1 MAFEDIDDD
10 MPMDKP
16 ADYYKDEYGICP
28 HCKHKLSEEE
38 MERKMCS
45 KCLQQLSGETGVFT
59 RKGSS
64 ECDLILGIIA
74 KPIILAFAVFA
85 VWIVCLCLAKF
96 DISKSFEMTKLF
108 FVLCYEIIMVILGI
122 AILIL
127 LYLFV
132 RKIFDLNYKAHVKQ
146 RARYNNDILHEMGKD
161 REARKSRGRWYD

>member
-45 KCLQQLSGETGVFT
+45 NCLQKLSGEIDIFT

-64 ECDLILGIIA
+64 NFELVAGIIMI
-74 KPIILAFAVFA
+74 PIMLLFA
-85 VWIVCLCLAKF
+85 VWIVSLCLVKF
-96 DISKSFEMTKLF
+96 DISKSFILTGLIFKLG
-108 FVLCYEIIMVILGI
+108 YEIIKVILGI
-122 AILIL
+122 MIIVLVIKGVL
-127 LYLFV
+127 
-132 RKIFDLNYKAHVKQ
+132 KIFDLDYRAHVKQ

-161 REARKSRGRWYD
+161 REARRSRGRWYD

>member
-45 KCLQQLSGETGVFT
+45 KCLQKLSGEIDIFT

-64 ECDLILGIIA
+64 NFELVAGIIMI
-74 KPIILAFAVFA
+74 PIMLVFA
-85 VWIVCLCLAKF
+85 VWIVSLCLVKF
-96 DISKSFEMTKLF
+96 NISKSFILTGLIFKA
-108 FVLCYEIIMVILGI
+108 CYELIKVILGLI
-122 AILIL
+122 IIVAVILGVL
-127 LYLFV
+127 
-132 RKIFDLNYKAHVKQ
+132 KIFDLDYKAHVKQ

-161 REARKSRGRWYD
+161 REYRKSRGRWYD

>member
-45 KCLQQLSGETGVFT
+45 NCLQKLSGEIDIFT

-64 ECDLILGIIA
+64 NFELVAGIIMI
-74 KPIILAFAVFA
+74 PIMLLFA
-85 VWIVCLCLAKF
+85 VWIVSLCLAKF
-96 DISKSFEMTKLF
+96 DISKSFILTGLIFKA
-108 FVLCYEIIMVILGI
+108 CYEIIKVILGI
-122 AILIL
+122 AILVL

-132 RKIFDLNYKAHVKQ
+132 RKIRDLDYKAHVKQ

>member
-45 KCLQQLSGETGVFT
+45 KCLQQLSGETSIFT
-59 RKGSS
+59 RKGLGICS
-64 ECDLILGIIA
+64 LILVIIA
-74 KPIILAFAVFA
+74 IPIIVVFA
-85 VWIVCLCLAKF
+85 VWIISLCLVKF
-96 DISKSFEMTKLF
+96 DISKSFILTGLIFKL
-108 FVLCYEIIMVILGI
+108 CWEIIKVILGLVI
-122 AILIL
+122 IVAVI
-127 LYLFV
+127 LFV
-132 RKIFDLNYKAHVKQ
+132 WWIRDLDYRAHVKQ

-161 REARKSRGRWYD
+161 REARRSRGRWYD

>member
-45 KCLQQLSGETGVFT
+45 NCLQKLSAKTKDLT
-59 RKGSS
+59 CKGSDI
-64 ECDLILGIIA
+64 CNFIVGIITIL
-74 KPIILAFAVFA
+74 IISLFVI
-85 VWIVCLCLAKF
+85 WIACLCLDKF
-96 DISKSFEMTKLF
+96 DISKSFILTGLIFK
-108 FVLCYEIIMVILGI
+108 LCYELIKVILGI
-122 AILIL
+122 IIIVAVI
-127 LYLFV
+127 LFV
-132 RKIFDLNYKAHVKQ
+132 LKIFDLDYKAHIKQ

>member
-1 MAFEDIDDD
+1 MAFKDIDDD
-10 MPMDKP
+10 IPMDKP

-45 KCLQQLSGETGVFT
+45 KCLQQLSGEIDIFT

-64 ECDLILGIIA
+64 NFELVAGIIMI
-74 KPIILAFAVFA
+74 PIMLLFA
-85 VWIVCLCLAKF
+85 VWIVCLCLATF

-108 FVLCYEIIMVILGI
+108 FALCWELIKVILGI
-122 AILIL
+122 AILVA

-132 RKIFDLNYKAHVKQ
+132 RKIFDLDYKAHVKQ

>member
-45 KCLQQLSGETGVFT
+45 KCLQKLSGEIDIFT

-64 ECDLILGIIA
+64 NFELVAGIIMI
-74 KPIILAFAVFA
+74 PIMLLFA
-85 VWIVCLCLAKF
+85 VWIVSLCLVKF
-96 DISKSFEMTKLF
+96 DISKSFILTGLIFKA
-108 FVLCYEIIMVILGI
+108 CYEIIKVILGI
-122 AILIL
+122 VIIVAVI
-127 LYLFV
+127 LFV
-132 RKIFDLNYKAHVKQ
+132 LKIFDLDYRAHVKQ

-161 REARKSRGRWYD
+161 REARKNRGRWYD

>member
-45 KCLQQLSGETGVFT
+45 KCLQKLSGEIDIFT

-64 ECDLILGIIA
+64 NFELVAGIIMI
-74 KPIILAFAVFA
+74 PIMLLFAI
-85 VWIVCLCLAKF
+85 WIVSFCLTKF
-96 DISKSFEMTKLF
+96 NISKSFILTGLIFKLCWEIIKVIIGIIIIVAVIL
-108 FVLCYEIIMVILGI
+108 FVL
-122 AILIL
+122 
-127 LYLFV
+127 
-132 RKIFDLNYKAHVKQ
+132 KIFDLDYRAHVKQ